1 MEATDR
7 ARATHALPLPPL
19 LGVLL
24 AAVLVRALGY
34 TGYFGSDEVTYTE
47 FAFKLLHGDWRV
59 DPYVGAHRYG
69 INIPVALSAALFGQ
83 NEFGA
88 AFWSLLCSVAEVG
101 LVAWFGMRWFGLR
114 VGLLAGLLLAVL
126 PIHAHHAGRLLAD
139 APLAL
144 AITASF
150 LFFFEGERSGSA
162 RAYLIAGL
170 AAGWSFWVKQGTIF
184 YLLVFLLYP
193 LVFRRFDRRWGW
205 MVLGFA
211 LAVGANLA
219 WFAALTGDALYIVRA
234 VRDRLGSGYLEE
246 GLAGGSIVDAP
257 GFYLEYLFIKV
268 QHTVALGLLFV
279 AGLFAGPRGGAAR
292 MAFGQVLWWGVG
304 LVAVLSV
311 LPISFAPLVFVPK
324 QSNYMLM
331 FVAPLCLVGA
341 FALARLSAR
350 ASVVVT
356 AAIVAV
362 SLLLALLQQASVRV
376 FTANSQAAVEFASAR
391 PDAVVYATTNAYRAA
406 TFHNLVKPVRA
417 PVRIGSMEDL
427 AAASTD
433 RDRLVILDTQT
444 WAWASREPIRRLQ
457 DVPACWQREATL
469 APRADGAGVRL
480 AATSASMLGTVPGLA
495 AVAARLAALSAPS
508 PAYVYR
514 LPAGCAAPAVAKP
527 R

>member
-1 MEATDR
+1 MTVHSPGGLPA
-7 ARATHALPLPPL
+7 AWPSLLAL
-19 LGVLL
+19 LL
-24 AAVLVRALGY
+24 AAVAMRALGY

-47 FAFKLLHGDWRV
+47 FAFKLLNGDWRV
-59 DPYVGAHRYG
+59 DPYVGANRYG
-69 INIPVALSAALFGQ
+69 VNIPVALSAALFGQ

-88 AFWSLLCSVAEVG
+88 AFWSLFCSVAEVG

-126 PIHAHHAGRLLAD
+126 PLHAHQAGRLVAD

-150 LFFFEGERSGSA
+150 LFFFEGERSGRRSA
-162 RAYLIAGL
+162 FLVAGL
-170 AAGWSFWVKQGTIF
+170 AAGWSFWIKQATIF

-193 LVFRRFDRRWGW
+193 LVFRRFDWRWAW

-211 LAVGANLA
+211 LALGANLA
-219 WFAALTGDALYIVRA
+219 WFGALTGDPLYIVHTMRE
-234 VRDRLGSGYLEE
+234 RRGSGYLEE

-257 GFYLEYLFIKV
+257 WFYLDYLFVKV

-279 AGLFAGPRGGAAR
+279 VGVFVGPRDGAAR
-292 MAFGQVLWWGVG
+292 TMFRQVLWWGVG

-311 LPISFAPLVFVPK
+311 LPISLSPLVFVPK

-341 FALARLSAR
+341 FALARLGPR
-350 ASVVVT
+350 AMVAAT

-362 SLLLALLQQASVRV
+362 SLLLTLLQQASVRV
-376 FTANSQAAVEFASAR
+376 FTANSRAAVEFAR
-391 PDAVVYATTNAYRAA
+391 TQPGTPLYATSNAARAA
-406 TFHNLVKPVRA
+406 TFRHLVEPASA
-417 PVRIGSMEDL
+417 PVRIGSMEEL
-427 AAASTD
+427 AAAPTD
-433 RDRLVILDTQT
+433 RDRLAILDTQT
-444 WAWASREPIRRLQ
+444 WDWAAREPIRRLQ
-457 DVPACWQREATL
+457 DVPACWQRQGTL
-469 APRADGAGVRL
+469 TPRADGPGMHL
-480 AATSASMLGTVPGLA
+480 AAAGAGLLGAVPALA
-495 AVAARLAALSAPS
+495 GVAARLRALSAPA

-514 LPAGCAAPAVAKP
+514 LPAGCAAPAVANA